1 VPLWVNVHDR
11 AILLLCRKE
20 LCGHHEVEHHEVS
33 AIPAWK
39 GCGDAY
45 GLGGCSKAM
54 WRLRLLTRQAGA
66 CGLLTSQRSRSKATR
81 RLRLRLLPTIEH
93 AEIPN
98 VGLKS
103 FQHWLIYPYDHV
115 VTADLI
121 TTASAKQ
128 RAAASNHRTLAVPP
142 PFSGGSGMSVL
153 AAVCKG
159 CSRRSKDTMSRI
171 VSCANPV
178 WLLQAFAARRACLG
192 QSVFA
197 ECARP
202 AYMGRG
208 VLYAL
213 EILANTLHLDRAGDG
228 ATGEGH
234 LLSRARGVSGVLLA
248 PQTVLPTRRAS
259 F

>member
-1 VPLWVNVHDR
+1 MRVPKKEGISREEREKNVGR
-11 AILLLCRKE
+11 FVITRCLCN
-20 LCGHHEVEHHEVS
+20 
-33 AIPAWK
+33 AN
-39 GCGDAY
+39 
-45 GLGGCSKAM
+45 LGA
-54 WRLRLLTRQAGA
+54 
-66 CGLLTSQRSRSKATR
+66 ATR
-81 RLRLRLLPTIEH
+81 ISGTRGEFRARGANLGPFRCSSDRQIRIVFCLP
-93 AEIPN
+93 
-98 VGLKS
+98 S
-103 FQHWLIYPYDHV
+103 
-115 VTADLI
+115 
-121 TTASAKQ
+121 SAKQ